1 MKCTRQ
7 QQNLFFDQKR
17 KEGMYEYNMK
27 AMACDNELMRERE
40 PKNEDKLRICSSCHG
55 FFSNKYFSKHKCAE
69 KIRHPIKPIPNLP
82 SSQSGDIKDCEFQDI
97 LSRFR
102 DGEVGD
108 LCRKDPLIIQI
119 GYRHFNLRRHEISK
133 RDEIRKIVMTDM
145 REIARLFIVFRRL
158 SENNDSCVEDMFSRE
173 NLKQLIEAIQD
184 MVEVERTENQEKKEK
199 HGLKLMLDSIIMRS
213 IKALSGYYSET
224 LQDHKYKELKM
235 FKIAYRHKSC
245 ELYSGARHQCHKNSK
260 EKARKPDK
268 LPSQSDMANLNNF
281 IKMEIEESVD
291 SFTAE
296 KFAWLRSLV
305 VARLTLYNARRGEEP
320 ARMLMKEWKD
330 AEAGTWLPEESIE
343 SIQDDAEKYLI
354 GQYKLVYIGGKG
366 RKFVPVLVPNDLCP
380 AMELLI
386 KYRKDF
392 GITDENGFLFA
403 TRSSM
408 SHCSG
413 WHAVSSV
420 CEKAGMSIINATSN
434 RHRLSTLY
442 ASLDMSPM
450 DRKIFLDHMGHE
462 ESISKENYQCPQSV
476 RTILVMGKMLD
487 SACNGECFSYIN
499 IQFM

>member
-1 MKCTRQ
+1 M
-7 QQNLFFDQKR
+7 
-17 KEGMYEYNMK
+17 
-27 AMACDNELMRERE
+27 
-40 PKNEDKLRICSSCHG
+40 
-55 FFSNKYFSKHKCAE
+55 
-69 KIRHPIKPIPNLP
+69 
-82 SSQSGDIKDCEFQDI
+82 
-97 LSRFR
+97 
-102 DGEVGD
+102 
-108 LCRKDPLIIQI
+108 
-119 GYRHFNLRRHEISK
+119 
-133 RDEIRKIVMTDM
+133 
-145 REIARLFIVFRRL
+145 
-158 SENNDSCVEDMFSRE
+158 
-173 NLKQLIEAIQD
+173 
-184 MVEVERTENQEKKEK
+184 
-199 HGLKLMLDSIIMRS
+199 
-213 IKALSGYYSET
+213 
-224 LQDHKYKELKM
+224 
-235 FKIAYRHKSC
+235 
-245 ELYSGARHQCHKNSK
+245 
-260 EKARKPDK
+260 
-268 LPSQSDMANLNNF
+268 
-281 IKMEIEESVD
+281 
-291 SFTAE
+291 
-296 KFAWLRSLV
+296 
-305 VARLTLYNARRGEEP
+305 
-320 ARMLMKEWKD
+320 
-330 AEAGTWLPEESIE
+330 
-343 SIQDDAEKYLI
+343 
-354 GQYKLVYIGGKG
+354 YIGGKG

>member
-1 MKCTRQ
+1 
-7 QQNLFFDQKR
+7 
-17 KEGMYEYNMK
+17 
-27 AMACDNELMRERE
+27 
-40 PKNEDKLRICSSCHG
+40 
-55 FFSNKYFSKHKCAE
+55 
-69 KIRHPIKPIPNLP
+69 
-82 SSQSGDIKDCEFQDI
+82 
-97 LSRFR
+97 
-102 DGEVGD
+102 
-108 LCRKDPLIIQI
+108 
-119 GYRHFNLRRHEISK
+119 
-133 RDEIRKIVMTDM
+133 
-145 REIARLFIVFRRL
+145 
-158 SENNDSCVEDMFSRE
+158 
-173 NLKQLIEAIQD
+173 
-184 MVEVERTENQEKKEK
+184 
-199 HGLKLMLDSIIMRS
+199 
-213 IKALSGYYSET
+213 
-224 LQDHKYKELKM
+224 
-235 FKIAYRHKSC
+235 
-245 ELYSGARHQCHKNSK
+245 
-260 EKARKPDK
+260 
-268 LPSQSDMANLNNF
+268 
-281 IKMEIEESVD
+281 MEIEESVD

-296 KFAWLRSLV
+296 KCAWLRSLV